1 MRWWSLWRGWTRDW
15 RRHGNIFM
23 GNVAEQQIHSER
35 PITILFVIDTFVSPC
50 GSPMQGGAEK
60 QLGILASSLDPAR
73 FRPLVVQLAPR
84 GAVPLAHGTLGSA
97 RVFHLPTGK
106 FFSPAGL
113 RQVLRIARLARE
125 EKVDVIQTFFE
136 KAEVM
141 GWLARRLAGVPVWV
155 TSRRDLGFKR
165 KPVYDRI
172 FQVSSPSCDALVAVC
187 RAVKDETSS
196 REGFP
201 AGKIEVIYN
210 ALEDVTLECA
220 ASPGPS
226 RSDLGLPAEG
236 SLVGMVANFNF
247 EIKGHRYFIE
257 AAAQVARK
265 RGDVRFILVG
275 DGALRADCELQA
287 RELGLQERIHFL
299 GKRGDVPA
307 ILAHLDVSVLCSTS
321 EGLSNVIMESMTA
334 GKPVVATRV
343 GGNPELVQDGVTG
356 LVVPPA
362 DSAALGEAIGAL
374 LDDPARA
381 AAMGAAARQIA
392 EERFSVRTMIG
403 AHEKLYARLCL
414 EKI

>member
-1 MRWWSLWRGWTRDW
+1 
-15 RRHGNIFM
+15 
-23 GNVAEQQIHSER
+23 
-35 PITILFVIDTFVSPC
+35 
-50 GSPMQGGAEK
+50 MQGGAEK
-60 QLGILASSLDPAR
+60 QLGILASSLDPSR

-84 GAVPLAHGTLGSA
+84 GAVPLKNGTLGPA
-97 RVFHLPTGK
+97 RVFHFPTGK
-106 FFSPAGL
+106 FYSPSGFG
-113 RQVLRIARLARE
+113 QMLRIARLARE
-125 EKVDVIQTFFE
+125 ERVDIIQTFFE

-141 GWLARRLAGVPVWV
+141 GWLARRLAGVPVWM

-172 FQVSSPSCDALVAVC
+172 FRISSRSCDGLVAVC
-187 RAVKDETSS
+187 RAAKDETVT

-210 ALEDVTLECA
+210 ALEDGTLGGA
-220 ASPGPS
+220 VSPSGS
-226 RSDLGLPAEG
+226 RADLGLPTEG
-236 SLVGMVANFNF
+236 PLVGMVANFNF

-257 AAAQVARK
+257 AAARVARE
-265 RGDVRFILVG
+265 RSGVLFVLVG
-275 DGALRADCELQA
+275 DGALRAACERQA
-287 RELGLQERIHFL
+287 RDLGIAERIHFL

-321 EGLSNVIMESMTA
+321 EGLSNVIMESMA
-334 GKPVVATRV
+334 ACKPVVATRV

-362 DSAALGEAIGAL
+362 DSTALGEAIGAL
-374 LDDPARA
+374 LDDPPRA

-392 EERFSVRTMIG
+392 EERFSVRAMVE

>member
-1 MRWWSLWRGWTRDW
+1 MIIAMFDARTR
-15 RRHGNIFM
+15 HTIAG
-23 GNVAEQQIHSER
+23 R
-35 PITILFVIDTFVSPC
+35 PLTVLYLIDTFLSPQ

-84 GAVPLAHGTLGSA
+84 EVPLASGTLGSA
-97 RVFHLPTGK
+97 RVLHLPTGK

-113 RQVLRIARLARE
+113 RQVLSIARLARE
-125 EKVDVIQTFFE
+125 ERVDIIQTFFE

-172 FQVSSPSCDALVAVC
+172 FRVSSRSCDSLVAVC
-187 RAVKDETSS
+187 RAVKDEAAS

-210 ALEDVTLECA
+210 ALEDGTLAGAAFPA
-220 ASPGPS
+220 AS
-226 RSDLGLPAEG
+226 RAELGLPADG
-236 SLVGMVANFNF
+236 PLVGMVANFNF
-247 EIKGHRYFIE
+247 EIKGHHYFIE
-257 AAAQVARK
+257 AAARVARE
-265 RGDVRFILVG
+265 RGDVRFVLVG

-287 RELGLQERIHFL
+287 RDLGIIDRIHFL

-307 ILAHLDVSVLCSTS
+307 ILSHLDVSVLCSTS
-321 EGLSNVIMESMTA
+321 EGLSNVIMESMA
-334 GKPVVATRV
+334 VGRPVVATRV

-362 DSAALGEAIGAL
+362 NSAALAEAVGAL

-381 AAMGAAARQIA
+381 GAMGAAAKRVA
-392 EERFSVRTMIG
+392 EERFSVRAMVE
-403 AHEKLYARLCL
+403 AHEELYCKLCSGR
-414 EKI
+414 I

>member
-1 MRWWSLWRGWTRDW
+1 MGDGIVRD
-15 RRHGNIFM
+15 N
-23 GNVAEQQIHSER
+23 SPDR
-35 PITILFVIDTFVSPC
+35 PITVMYIIDTFLSPL

-60 QLGILASSLDPAR
+60 QLGILATSLEPAR

-84 GAVPLAHGTLGSA
+84 SGVPLAEGTLGPA
-97 RVFHLPTGK
+97 RVYHLPTAK
-106 FFSPAGL
+106 FYSLSGL
-113 RQVLRIARLARE
+113 RQIYRIARLARE

-172 FQVSSPSCDALVAVC
+172 FRTSSSSCDALVAVC
-187 RAVKDETSS
+187 RAVKDETAS

-201 AGKIEVIYN
+201 ADKIQVIYN
-210 ALEDVTLECA
+210 AMEDATLA
-220 ASPGPS
+220 GALSSGPS
-226 RSDLGLPAEG
+226 RAELGLPLDG
-236 SLVGMVANFNF
+236 RLVGMVANFNF

-257 AAAQVARK
+257 AAARVARD
-265 RGDVRFILVG
+265 RCDVRFILVG
-275 DGALRADCELQA
+275 DGALREGCERQV
-287 RELGLQERIHFL
+287 RELGLADRFHFL

-321 EGLSNVIMESMTA
+321 EGLSNVIMESMA
-334 GKPVVATRV
+334 VGKPMVATRV
-343 GGNPELVQDGVTG
+343 GGNPELVEDGVTG

-362 DSAALGEAIGAL
+362 DSAALADAVGAL

-381 AAMGAAARQIA
+381 MAMGKAARRVA
-392 EERFSVRTMIG
+392 EERFSVRAMVE
-403 AHEKLYARLCL
+403 AHEKLYGRLCTG
-414 EKI
+414 KI

>member
-1 MRWWSLWRGWTRDW
+1 
-15 RRHGNIFM
+15 M
-23 GNVAEQQIHSER
+23 GDATEQQKRSDH
-35 PITILFVIDTFVSPC
+35 PITIMYIIDTFLSPC

-84 GAVPLAHGTLGSA
+84 GAVPLADGTLGSA

-106 FFSPAGL
+106 FFAPSGI

-125 EKVDVIQTFFE
+125 ERVDIIQTFFE

-172 FQVSSPSCDALVAVC
+172 FRKSSRSCDSLVAVC
-187 RAVKDETSS
+187 RAVKDETAG

-210 ALEDVTLECA
+210 AMEDATLA
-220 ASPGPS
+220 GGASPAPS
-226 RSDLGLPAEG
+226 REELGLPAEG
-236 SLVGMVANFNF
+236 CLVGMVANFNF
-247 EIKGHRYFIE
+247 EIKGHRYFLE
-257 AAAQVARK
+257 AAARVARD
-265 RGDVRFILVG
+265 RSDVRFILVG
-275 DGALRADCELQA
+275 DGVLRADCERQA
-287 RELGLQERIHFL
+287 RDLGLAERIHFL

-321 EGLSNVIMESMTA
+321 EGLSNVIMESMA
-334 GKPVVATRV
+334 VGRPVVATRV

-362 DSAALGEAIGAL
+362 DSAALAEAVGAL

-381 AAMGAAARQIA
+381 MAMGAAARRVA
-392 EERFSVRTMIG
+392 EERFSVRAMVG

-414 EKI
+414 GKI